1 MFILFRLCL
10 IRIAPMCPNNFS
22 SSVHVIKELTDQ
34 ILGWKSMRHRGGG
47 WLLYLVLV
55 GQWWAAGEESPA
67 SSTSAPNIN
76 IETIL
81 LL

>member
-1 MFILFRLCL
+1 MFRMFILFRLCL

-22 SSVHVIKELTDQ
+22 SSVHVIKELTDP

-55 GQWWAAGEESPA
+55 GQWWAAGGGKPSVL
-67 SSTSAPNIN
+67 NIRP
-76 IETIL
+76 EHKY
-81 LL
+81 